1 VGKAV
6 PEKKGFWPR
15 VATVLV
21 VLLSA
26 LVIAGVPGARLV
38 PLVIER
44 VAPPLPDEIRDRD
57 ASIEVVARAPDGVLL
72 AGVTVRAVAILEGRA
87 HLAGEGVTDAAGKV
101 ILSRLPRAEH
111 WITAE
116 LDGRARASTA
126 VALSSGQRRIEML
139 LASEHRLV
147 VEVKDEKGKPVGGAE
162 IEVAGKDPLP
172 LGARTDPAGNANV
185 RRLGAGPYL
194 VVVRAAGLEE
204 VTQHGVIEGSVA
216 RVVLRHLGVIVAHV
230 VDAAGAPAP
239 NAQVQI
245 AGAMLWPA
253 RASAANDAGVV
264 RIAALPAG
272 TYAMRAVRG
281 DELSPI
287 EFDVAI
293 KGSEEKE
300 MTLHLE
306 RGQTVAVRISEGE
319 AGAPTAGS
327 LENKAI
333 SGAHVS
339 LAEGGISPF
348 PLEGV
353 SDRDGRV
360 RLGPVLRGP
369 STVSARADGFV
380 ARGGIPIPEPLPKEL
395 AINLARA
402 GTLTGHVVDKRG
414 FAVDGATIEVV
425 GTDFY
430 GAPIDD
436 DPRRSRF
443 REAHFASALGGPALL
458 VSAGE
463 LGVVPGPVPP
473 IPRSFDPPSPIP
485 GAAHSLEE
493 PWVTRNDGTFRASPV
508 SPGRVRALVRHPQ
521 FVEAISDVVTIS
533 SGGQA
538 HVEVVMQAGGSLEG
552 VVVDAG
558 GRPVAGA
565 RVLLAATRGAMEHT
579 ARTASDG
586 TFAFASVPELVT
598 ISVTTDDDL
607 SAVRARV
614 TVLIPDGTRKAITV
628 TLAAPRLPMPVV
640 VKDDRGYPVDA
651 AQLSVSSL
659 DPSSPLR
666 ATVYTNARGEAS
678 IDGAQ
683 GISLRIEVFS
693 PRHAPSAITVEPSAT
708 SIAITLGRAETARGE
723 VRSTRGE
730 PIADAEVVLYTELGA
745 KRAKTD
751 AAGLFSIAGL
761 AAGPARMRVRAAGF
775 APAFRDLAIDPREG
789 TGPVTLARVELPR
802 EGIVQ
807 GTVVDERG
815 DPVQGARIA
824 RDRAPTYLAAGPIP
838 PGLAISDAHGRFRL
852 TELPEGSLAFEAFA
866 ADVGRGRAEG
876 VRVVAGR
883 STDDTRITVKRD
895 AEAAPE
901 LPTSGGVAVT
911 LGETNAD
918 EVVLVAVSE
927 ASAAERAG
935 LAPGDIVLEID
946 SHVVRTIAEARR
958 SLNGPISDD
967 VIVKLRR
974 AEKALTL
981 RVPREQVRR

>member
-1 VGKAV
+1 MDARGKQ
-6 PEKKGFWPR
+6 GLWPR
-15 VATVLV
+15 VAAVIVLIFC
-21 VLLSA
+21 A

-38 PLVIER
+38 PLVFER

-57 ASIEVVARAPDGVLL
+57 ASLDVMARSSDGSRL
-72 AGVTVRAVAILEGRA
+72 AGVMVRAIAILEGRA
-87 HLAGEGVTDAAGKV
+87 HLAAEGVTDASGSV
-101 ILSRLPRAEH
+101 TLSRLPRAEH

-126 VALSSGQRRIEML
+126 VALGSGQRQIEMQL
-139 LASEHRLV
+139 ESEHRLA
-147 VEVKDEKGKPVGGAE
+147 VEVKDEKGKAVGGAE
-162 IEVAGKDPLP
+162 IEVAGRDPLP
-172 LGARTDPAGNANV
+172 LGARTDPAGNATV
-185 RRLGAGPYL
+185 HRLRSGPYI
-194 VVVRAAGLEE
+194 VVARAPGLEE
-204 VTQHGVIEGSVA
+204 VTQHGVLEGSVA
-216 RVVLRHLGVIVAHV
+216 RIVLRHLGVIVVHV

-239 NAQVQI
+239 KAHVQI
-245 AGAMLWPA
+245 AGATLWPP
-253 RASAANDAGVV
+253 RAADTDGAGTV
-264 RIAALPAG
+264 RIAALPTG
-272 TYAMRAVRG
+272 NYAMRAVLR

-287 EFDVAI
+287 EFDIPI

-300 MTLHLE
+300 ITLHLE
-306 RGQTVAVRISEGE
+306 VGQSVALRVSEGE
-319 AGAPTAGS
+319 AGGLIADG

-333 SGAHVS
+333 PGARVS
-339 LAEGGISPF
+339 LAEGGVSPF

-380 ARGGIPIPEPLPKEL
+380 ARGGIPIPQPLPKEL
-395 AINLARA
+395 ALHLARA
-402 GTLTGHVVDKRG
+402 GVLTGHVVDKRG
-414 FAVDGATIEVV
+414 FAVDGASIEVV

-443 REAHFASALGGPALL
+443 REAHFASALGGPAPL

-473 IPRSFDPPSPIP
+473 IPRSFDPPPSATA
-485 GAAHSLEE
+485 GGGRTLEE

-533 SGGQA
+533 SGGEA
-538 HVEVVMQAGGSLEG
+538 HVEVVMQAGGALEG
-552 VVVDAG
+552 VVVEGD

-586 TFAFASVPELVT
+586 TFAFASVPDVVT

-614 TVLIPDGTRKAITV
+614 TVVIPDGSRKTITV
-628 TLAAPRLPMPVV
+628 TLSAPRPALPVV

-666 ATVYTNARGEAS
+666 TTVYTNARGEAS
-678 IDGAQ
+678 IVGAQ
-683 GISLRIEVFS
+683 GISLRIEVLS
-693 PRHAPSAITVEPSAT
+693 PNHAPAAITVEPSAT
-708 SIAITLGRAETARGE
+708 SISISLGRAETATGE

-730 PIADAEVVLYTELGA
+730 AIADAEVVLYTELGA

-751 AAGLFSIAGL
+751 AGGRFSIAGL
-761 AAGPARMRVRAAGF
+761 ATGTARMRVRAPGF
-775 APAFRDLAIDPREG
+775 APAFRDVAIDPQAR
-789 TGPVTLARVELPR
+789 TGPVSLARVELPR
-802 EGIVQ
+802 EGVVQ

-815 DPVQGARIA
+815 NPVQGARIA
-824 RDRAPTYLAAGPIP
+824 RDRAPSYLAAGPIQA
-838 PGLAISDAHGRFRL
+838 GMAISDAHGRFRL
-852 TELPEGSLAFEAFA
+852 MELPEGSLAFEAFA
-866 ADVGRGRAEG
+866 PDIGRGRIEG

-883 STDDTRITVKRD
+883 STDDTRITLKR
-895 AEAAPE
+895 AEEKIPE
-901 LPTSGGVAVT
+901 LPSSGGVAVT

-935 LAPGDIVLEID
+935 LAPGDVVLEID
-946 SHVVRTIAEARR
+946 THPVRTIAEARQG
-958 SLNGPISDD
+958 LTGPVSDD